1 MTEVEIH
8 LNVFNE
14 AYIPYLD
21 CMARIQIFFGGASSG
36 KSVFL
41 AQRDIVDLMK
51 GGRNFLICRQVGRT
65 LRGSVVQEM
74 RKVITDWGLVDLF
87 DINKTDG
94 TMTCIANGYQAVFA
108 GLDDVE
114 KLKSLTP
121 AKGVFT
127 DARIEEATE
136 VEKSSIKQILKRQRG
151 GDENTPKRLVLSFNP
166 IMQIHWI
173 YKEYFSNIGWADDQK
188 EYHGDG
194 ISILK
199 TTYRDNKFLT
209 TDDRDGLVNE
219 KDKYYYDVY
228 TEGKWGVLGNVIFT
242 NWQVKDLSDMRA
254 QFVNHRNG
262 GDFGFGSNPAAVSV
276 SHYDKNHK
284 TIYIF
289 DELYKTGLTN
299 DILALRVRGMI
310 GIYKED
316 EQTHERI
323 CIGTEHIVWDSAE
336 PKSITELQQ
345 NGVNAVG
352 ARKGKDSVNFG
363 IQWLQQQTII
373 IDTRCINTRNEY
385 QQYHRKEDE
394 MGNTLDEPV
403 DAYNHLIDATRYAYE
418 EDMTGLA
425 EVVPDPFA
433 NW

>member
-1 MTEVEIH
+1 MPQIDIH
-8 LNVFNE
+8 LGVFNE
-14 AYIPYLD
+14 VYVPYLD
-21 CMARIQIFFGGASSG
+21 EMARIQIFFGGASSG

-51 GGRNFLICRQVGRT
+51 GGRNFLICRQVART

-74 RKVITDWGLVDLF
+74 RKVITDWALEALF
-87 DINKTDG
+87 DINKTD
-94 TMTCIANGYQAVFA
+94 MTITCKNNGYQVVFA

-151 GDENTPKRLVLSFNP
+151 GDEKTPKRLTLSFNP

-173 YKEYFSNIGWADDQK
+173 FKEWFASIGWADDQK
-188 EYHGDG
+188 EYRGEG
-194 ISILK
+194 LSILK

-209 TDDRDGLVNE
+209 HDDVSGLQNE
-219 KDKYYYDVY
+219 QDKYYFDVY

-242 NWQVKDLSDMRA
+242 NWQVKDLTDMRP

-262 GDFGFGSNPAAVSV
+262 NDFGFGSNPDALSV

-289 DELYKTGLTN
+289 EELYETGLTN
-299 DILALRVRGMI
+299 DILAVRIKEIIGKERVV
-310 GIYKED
+310 
-316 EQTHERI
+316 
-323 CIGTEHIVWDSAE
+323 CDSAE
-336 PKSITELQQ
+336 PKSIMELQQ
-345 NGVNAVG
+345 YGVDAVG

-363 IQWLQQQTII
+363 IQWLQQQTIV
-373 IDTRCINTRNEY
+373 IDTKCINTRNEY
-385 QQYHRKEDE
+385 QQYHRKEDK
-394 MGNTLDEPV
+394 MGNTLADPV
-403 DAYNHLIDATRYAYE
+403 DAFNHIIDATRYAYE
-418 EDMTGLA
+418 DDMIELGA
-425 EVVPDPFA
+425 EVVDSPFDL
-433 NW
+433 